1 MEESFKKST
10 LTNNR
15 GTCHLFR
22 MLTLLLLALCT
33 TTVFAQQ
40 KTIKGTVVDA
50 NGEPLIGV
58 NVSVKGTTIGIITDM
73 DGKYSLE
80 IPANATLVF
89 SYIGYQPQEI
99 AAGNQS
105 SINVTLKE
113 DTQKLDEVVVV
124 GYGTQKK
131 VTVTGSVASV
141 TGDELLASPTTN
153 LTNGMVGRMPGV
165 IGFQTADEPGG
176 GGTTIRIRGTNSL
189 GSKDPLVVIDGI
201 PDRDG
206 GMNRINPNE
215 IETISVLK
223 DASAAIYGA
232 RAANGVI
239 LITTKRG
246 KEGKPTVSFNASGG
260 FSQPSRLP
268 KMCNAFE
275 YATMMNEINPGTYSQ
290 DDLTKFQDG
299 SDPWGHPNTDWFDT
313 VLKNASPLYRADVG
327 VSGGTEK
334 VKYYVNLAAN
344 GEDGLYKN
352 SANRYDQFSL
362 RTNLDIK
369 TSKYVSFQIGTTARM
384 ENTQYPAKSAG
395 DIFAGIRRSK
405 PTQPAFWPTG
415 EPGPDIERGDNP
427 AVTCTD
433 YAGFDKQKNYY
444 IQNNASVNIQIPWVE
459 GLSLRGN
466 ASYDVHFYNRRL
478 FKKPIVLYSWDNI
491 HEDSSGLSGAKR
503 WIEEPELT
511 REHSDQ
517 TDWMVNG
524 LIDYN
529 RTFGKHNIGITVGVE
544 AQKKHKQYTDAYR
557 KGFISDL
564 NPELSLG
571 SDEGQRNSGYSW
583 KEARLNYFGRVS
595 YNFMER
601 YLFEFV
607 WRADGSYRFPKN
619 KRYGF
624 FPGVSVAWR
633 ASEENWWKENI
644 RFIDYFKL
652 RASVSQTGNDALL
665 DSNNNYDRSIQYLN
679 TYGFTTYGSIFNGTE
694 QKRLYPTRTPNPNIT
709 WEVGTTYNVGMD
721 FKFLQNRLSVEADAF
736 YHKRTHMLISRNASL
751 PEITGITLP
760 KENIGEMCNRGME
773 MLVSWNDRA
782 GNVDYYASFNMTYA
796 KNKILFWDETPGIPS
811 YQESTG
817 MPVGANLYYVAD
829 GIFHNQAE
837 INSYPTWGE
846 EQDKDGKPILDAN
859 GNKKTSAVPG
869 DIRFRDVNG
878 DGKIDADDRVRSD
891 KTDEPRFVAGITLG
905 ASWKGWDIMAL
916 FQAGLG
922 GQMYIQTWS
931 GTIGNFLKR
940 YYDERWTPEN
950 PDANGPRTYER
961 ENQYW
966 VSPSNNN
973 TYFLKNADYLRLKNV
988 ELGYTFNLDALKNVG
1003 FSKLRLYTNASN
1015 IFTIDGIK
1023 DADPEQ
1029 RNKDLSSYPLRRV
1042 INFGVQATF

>member
-694 QKRLYPTRTPNPNIT
+694 QKRL
-709 WEVGTTYNVGMD
+709 
-721 FKFLQNRLSVEADAF
+721 
-736 YHKRTHMLISRNASL
+736 
-751 PEITGITLP
+751 
-760 KENIGEMCNRGME
+760 
-773 MLVSWNDRA
+773 
-782 GNVDYYASFNMTYA
+782 
-796 KNKILFWDETPGIPS
+796 
-811 YQESTG
+811 
-817 MPVGANLYYVAD
+817 
-829 GIFHNQAE
+829 
-837 INSYPTWGE
+837 
-846 EQDKDGKPILDAN
+846 
-859 GNKKTSAVPG
+859 
-869 DIRFRDVNG
+869 
-878 DGKIDADDRVRSD
+878 
-891 KTDEPRFVAGITLG
+891 
-905 ASWKGWDIMAL
+905 
-916 FQAGLG
+916 
-922 GQMYIQTWS
+922 
-931 GTIGNFLKR
+931 
-940 YYDERWTPEN
+940 
-950 PDANGPRTYER
+950 
-961 ENQYW
+961 
-966 VSPSNNN
+966 
-973 TYFLKNADYLRLKNV
+973 
-988 ELGYTFNLDALKNVG
+988 
-1003 FSKLRLYTNASN
+1003 
-1015 IFTIDGIK
+1015 
-1023 DADPEQ
+1023 
-1029 RNKDLSSYPLRRV
+1029 
-1042 INFGVQATF
+1042 

>member
-1 MEESFKKST
+1 MATRYPTVKDFWFDGTWDASIKK
-10 LTNNR
+10 
-15 GTCHLFR
+15 
-22 MLTLLLLALCT
+22 
-33 TTVFAQQ
+33 
-40 KTIKGTVVDA
+40 
-50 NGEPLIGV
+50 NGWWTAHAEQ
-58 NVSVKGTTIGIITDM
+58 M
-73 DGKYSLE
+73 
-80 IPANATLVF
+80 
-89 SYIGYQPQEI
+89 
-99 AAGNQS
+99 
-105 SINVTLKE
+105 LKE
-113 DTQKLDEVVVV
+113 MLPGVTINSRLRADDKGKRHFDSNGHLMGDYES
-124 GYGTQKK
+124 GYERRLPDPVKDLK
-131 VTVTGSVASV
+131 VTQWDWEAC
-141 TGDELLASPTTN
+141 
-153 LTNGMVGRMPGV
+153 M
-165 IGFQTADEPGG
+165 
-176 GGTTIRIRGTNSL
+176 TIPENQWGYHKDWSL
-189 GSKDPLVVIDGI
+189 SYVKTPIEVIDRIVHAVSMGGNMVVNFG
-201 PDRDG
+201 PQADG
-206 GMNRINPNE
+206 DFRPE
-215 IETISVLK
+215 EKALAT
-223 DASAAIYGA
+223 AIGKWMHRYGEA
-232 RAANGVI
+232 V
-239 LITTKRG
+239 
-246 KEGKPTVSFNASGG
+246 
-260 FSQPSRLP
+260 
-268 KMCNAFE
+268 
-275 YATMMNEINPGTYSQ
+275 YA
-290 DDLTKFQDG
+290 
-299 SDPWGHPNTDWFDT
+299 
-313 VLKNASPLYRADVG
+313 
-327 VSGGTEK
+327 
-334 VKYYVNLAAN
+334 
-344 GEDGLYKN
+344 
-352 SANRYDQFSL
+352 
-362 RTNLDIK
+362 
-369 TSKYVSFQIGTTARM
+369 
-384 ENTQYPAKSAG
+384 
-395 DIFAGIRRSK
+395 
-405 PTQPAFWPTG
+405 
-415 EPGPDIERGDNP
+415 
-427 AVTCTD
+427 CD

-607 WRADGSYRFPKN
+607 WRADGSYRFPKD

-878 DGKIDADDRVRSD
+878 DGKIDADDRIRSD

-966 VSPSNNN
+966 VSPSNNS